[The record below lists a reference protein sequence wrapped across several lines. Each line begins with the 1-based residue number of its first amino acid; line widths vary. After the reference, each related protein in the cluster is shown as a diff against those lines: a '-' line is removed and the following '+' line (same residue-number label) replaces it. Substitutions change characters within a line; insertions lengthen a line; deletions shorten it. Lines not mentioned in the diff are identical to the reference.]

1 MTRLYEKK
9 DNLIRKN
16 PNLTEEQK
24 QEIIEVLNKYPNLE
38 NNVDWNK
45 NKYLTYED
53 FKELI
58 LDKAGKSRSQ
68 AKKKGISGLTEGTD
82 YDILYNKDGETL
94 YAVYTH
100 LASKV
105 LASNRV
111 EPQIWTESKVMDW
124 SEEDDYSGRKTYRNE
139 EDELIELRPG
149 AKWCISMN
157 DSYHWDD
164 YTANGLYFLFLF
176 RNNSNLSDEEK
187 KLAISVDEGGEII
200 DITDASDISDLDYYY
215 VRLSSKVLEVI
226 EKYIDRKA
234 IEHKIKKYGLKLNTE
249 TNRYDYIPND
259 YTGGFL
265 NAKSFVRKDKKGF
278 VIDFGYIEG
287 NFWCSDTRLIS
298 LEGAPQ
304 EVSGYFDCSD
314 NRLTSLEGAPT
325 EVGGWFDCSNNRLTS
340 LEGAPQTVGES
351 FDCFENQLSSLEGA
365 PQTVGGYFD
374 CHKNQLTSLKGAP
387 QKVGRSFYCGSNQ
400 LTSLEGAPQTVGGRF
415 DCSYTELTSLEG
427 APRIVGENFDC
438 SSNQL
443 TSLKGA
449 PTKVGGKFNCS
460 WNQLTSLKGAP
471 QEVGGGFNCRENQL
485 TSLEG
490 APQEVGGW
498 FDCSYTELTSL
509 EGAPIKVG
517 GDFDCSNNQLTS
529 LEEAPQ
535 TVEGDFECR
544 YNPNLH
550 SLEGIGEVK
559 GEIIK
564 DF

>member
-9 DNLIRKN
+9 DHLIRKN

-124 SEEDDYSGRKTYRNE
+124 SEEDDYSGSKTYRNE
-139 EDELIELRPG
+139 EDKLVELRPG
-149 AKWCISMN
+149 AKCCISMN
-157 DSYHWDD
+157 DSNHWDN

-176 RNNSNLSDEEK
+176 RNNSNLSDEEQ
-187 KLAISVDEGGEII
+187 KLAISVDEEGEII

-234 IEHKIKKYGLKLNTE
+234 IEHKIKKYGIKLNTE

-259 YTGGFL
+259 YAGRFL

-287 NFWCSDTRLIS
+287 TFWCSDTRLIS

-304 EVSGYFDCSD
+304 EVSGD
-314 NRLTSLEGAPT
+314 
-325 EVGGWFDCSNNRLTS
+325 FDCSNNQLTS
-340 LEGAPQTVGES
+340 LKGAPQTVGGD
-351 FDCFENQLSSLEGA
+351 FYCYENQLSSLEGAPQKVGGSFYCFNNQLTSLKGA

-400 LTSLEGAPQTVGGRF
+400 LTSLEGAPK
-415 DCSYTELTSLEG
+415 
-427 APRIVGENFDC
+427 IVGENFDC

-443 TSLKGA
+443 TSLKG
-449 PTKVGGKFNCS
+449 
-460 WNQLTSLKGAP
+460 
-471 QEVGGGFNCRENQL
+471 
-485 TSLEG
+485 
-490 APQEVGGW
+490 
-498 FDCSYTELTSL
+498 
-509 EGAPIKVG
+509 
-517 GDFDCSNNQLTS
+517 
-529 LEEAPQ
+529 APQ